1 MEKSLTIGNVYKIRH
16 KTKGVF
22 VGQLIEIVEAWPG
35 DEYDTVFL
43 TMKYDVRAGTDQVG
57 LAITPGKD
65 QVRVSNLRPSK
76 ILKIAKYEG
85 ESWLR
90 NVKVPEEERAKK
102 EEAPG
107 EKINWFKKTFFGGN

>member
-1 MEKSLTIGNVYKIRH
+1 MEKKLTKGDVYTIHH
-16 KTKGVF
+16 KSKGVF
-22 VGQLIEIVEAWPG
+22 VAQLIDIVEAWPG

-76 ILKIAKYEG
+76 ISKIEKFEG

-90 NVKVPEEERAKK
+90 DVKVPEEEKVKK

-107 EKINWFKKTFFGGN
+107 DKPGWFKKLFGGN